1 MSGRHFD
8 STENAELRAKIDEAK
23 RRLPL
28 PELMKQLGFGEHAK
42 KEAHCPWH
50 SDEHS
55 SFSVFKK
62 KDGTWWHRCFVG
74 CSQGDEIAFLVKHFD
89 ISRSEAIKRYLEMA
103 GFPTRATNIQ
113 SRSNESREYPESLGS
128 HGSLSIPESPCVSC
142 VSVSP
147 VSKGQGLDKEL
158 EKELKDLS
166 EPNACTRAG
175 DRAGR
180 KRFKLARDV
189 RAVEKRIGRELTI
202 SELMPVFDEW
212 HRLSLPF
219 LDSAKT
225 RDDYLAAFLAELEKV
240 RVPTG
245 EGALTK
251 ALENVSKL
259 SLDQLPLIPGYAN
272 APEKSRRL
280 AALHQELSRL
290 SANGT
295 YFLSYRDAAKVS
307 EGLSHQEAHTITF
320 ALARLGVIE
329 IVRKGKAGLNGGEA
343 AEFRYLLAQSENREA
358 EIVA

>member
-8 STENAELRAKIDEAK
+8 STESAELRAKIDEAR
-23 RRLPL
+23 RRLPM
-28 PELMKQLGFGEHAK
+28 PALMTRLGLGEHTK
-42 KEAHCPWH
+42 KEARCPWH
-50 SDEHS
+50 SDEHP

-62 KDGTWWHRCFVG
+62 TDDTWWHRCFVG
-74 CSQGDEIAFLVKHFD
+74 CSQGDEIALPVKHFN
-89 ISRSEAIKRYLEMA
+89 ISRREAIKRYLELA
-103 GFPTRATNIQ
+103 GFPALRP
-113 SRSNESREYPESLGS
+113 ESREYPELPES

-166 EPNACTRAG
+166 EPNVCTHAG

-202 SELMPVFDEW
+202 SELMIAFNEW
-212 HRLSLPF
+212 HRLSLP
-219 LDSAKT
+219 LLNSAKT
-225 RDDYLAAFLAELEKV
+225 RDDHLAAFLAELSKV

-245 EGALTK
+245 EGVLTK

-329 IVRKGKAGLNGGEA
+329 IIRKGRAGLNGAEA
-343 AEFRYLLAQSENREA
+343 AEFRYLLSQVECPSGEDDDEGL
-358 EIVA
+358 IL

>member
-1 MSGRHFD
+1 
-8 STENAELRAKIDEAK
+8 
-23 RRLPL
+23 
-28 PELMKQLGFGEHAK
+28 
-42 KEAHCPWH
+42 
-50 SDEHS
+50 
-55 SFSVFKK
+55 
-62 KDGTWWHRCFVG
+62 
-74 CSQGDEIAFLVKHFD
+74 
-89 ISRSEAIKRYLEMA
+89 
-103 GFPTRATNIQ
+103 
-113 SRSNESREYPESLGS
+113 
-128 HGSLSIPESPCVSC
+128 
-142 VSVSP
+142 

-189 RAVEKRIGRELTI
+189 RAFEMKLGRKLNAT
-202 SELMPVFDEW
+202 ELMPVFNEW
-212 HRLSLPF
+212 YRLSQPF
-219 LDSAKT
+219 LSPAKT
-225 RDDYLAAFLAELEKV
+225 HDDHFAAFLAELFKV

-329 IVRKGKAGLNGGEA
+329 IVRVGDARPNGKASQ
-343 AEFRYLLAQSENREA
+343 FRYLLSDRQNGEA
-358 EIVA
+358 EIAA